1 MDSTVLTGKQ
11 EINMTA
17 ALTIRASTT
26 TEEIEAAIPYLDM
39 RKEAIE
45 RRDDAAAVL
54 AEQGDQ
60 EVLELHHIDGVDVL
74 FSPAFAYALVNERS
88 NGIGDSLLIGNDECK
103 SPEYAVSAW
112 RGVEAD
118 A

>member
-1 MDSTVLTGKQ
+1 
-11 EINMTA
+11 MTA
-17 ALTIRASTT
+17 TLTIRASTT

-54 AEQGDQ
+54 TEQGDQ
-60 EVLELHHIDGVDVL
+60 EVLELHRIDGVDVL
-74 FSPAFAYALVNERS
+74 FSPAFAYALVNERTG
-88 NGIGDSLLIGNDECK
+88 GIGDSLLIGADECK
-103 SPEYAVSAW
+103 SPEYAASVW
-112 RGVEAD
+112 RGVEAE

>member
-1 MDSTVLTGKQ
+1 
-11 EINMTA
+11 MTKT
-17 ALTIRASTT
+17 LTIRASTT
-26 TEEIEAAIPYLDM
+26 TDEIDAAIPYVDM

-74 FSPAFAYALVNERS
+74 FSPVFAYALVNERTT
-88 NGIGDSLLIGNDECK
+88 GIGDSLLIGADECPN
-103 SPEYAVSAW
+103 PEHAVSVW
-112 RGVEAD
+112 RGAEA
-118 A
+118 AA